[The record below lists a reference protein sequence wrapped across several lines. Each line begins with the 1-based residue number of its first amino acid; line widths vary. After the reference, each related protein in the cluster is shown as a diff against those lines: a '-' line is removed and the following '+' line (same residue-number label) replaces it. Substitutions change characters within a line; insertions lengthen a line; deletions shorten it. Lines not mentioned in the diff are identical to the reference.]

1 MSSVS
6 NWANDLNQYYTVKI
20 WCSLLP
26 IFIGKFPT
34 SLSHLPMCAHY
45 TYLSEIIFSL
55 FHIYYNTFGGRLK
68 SYSFVR
74 SKVGRYSGR
83 EGARYEGIFVG
94 EHRAPKSILIFI
106 SKRFSRRVCST
117 FLLLLISNRARNYSR
132 ETRCFRSGSYH
143 PKLDLEIVS

>member
-1 MSSVS
+1 MR
-6 NWANDLNQYYTVKI
+6 T
-20 WCSLLP
+20 
-26 IFIGKFPT
+26 
-34 SLSHLPMCAHY
+34 HY
-45 TYLSEIIFSL
+45 EYLSEIIFSL

-74 SKVGRYSGR
+74 RKVGRYSGR

-94 EHRAPKSILIFI
+94 EHRDPKSILI

-132 ETRCFRSGSYH
+132 ETRRFRSGSYH
-143 PKLDLEIVS
+143 PKVDLEIVL